1 MTRTGELADHVAA
14 KTAGQGRIDVQLS
27 RSQTIFRFLGA
38 IVLLYLFLVSVAA
51 MGVSFKMFGK
61 GFARALIQET
71 SNPFVGLFVG
81 LLATSIVQSSS
92 TVTSMIVAFVA
103 SGTLSVQTATPVVM
117 GANIGTTVTGMLV
130 AFIHVGSKQEFE
142 KAYAAATVHDI
153 FNVLSVL
160 VLLPLELAT
169 GFLHKSAAY
178 VTQFLVGSS
187 TDLSFHG
194 PLARFVK
201 PVAHGGGHMLAFL
214 GKPWDG
220 VTLLIASVAVLIF
233 SLYMLTRLMK
243 TLVLN
248 KAQSHLNKAL
258 ESVPAVGL
266 LVGIA
271 VTAIIQS
278 SSVTT
283 SLMVPLAAAGVLTI
297 EQVFP
302 VALGANVGTTV
313 TALLAS
319 LAGNAAGMT
328 IALVHLLFNISGILV
343 FYPIGFMRRIPIRL
357 AETMG
362 RLGAKSAIYAVIYVV
377 GLFFVLPGTAIFVW
391 RMMH

>member
-1 MTRTGELADHVAA
+1 MSGTGELVDHAA
-14 KTAGQGRIDVQLS
+14 AGTAGHGRIDVGLS
-27 RSQTIFRFLGA
+27 RSQIAIRVLGA
-38 IVLLYLFLVSVAA
+38 LVLLYLFLVSVAA
-51 MGVSFKMFGK
+51 MGVAFKMFGK

-71 SNPFVGLFVG
+71 ANPFVGLFVG

-92 TVTSMIVAFVA
+92 TVTSMVVAFVA

-142 KAYAAATVHDI
+142 KAYAAATVHDF
-153 FNVLSVL
+153 FNVLSVM

-169 GFLHKSAAY
+169 GFLHKSAFY
-178 VTQFLVGSS
+178 LTHFLVGSS

-201 PVAHGGGHMLAFL
+201 PVAHGGGRVLGFL

-220 VTLLIASVAVLIF
+220 VALLVLSVALLIF
-233 SLYMLTRLMK
+233 SLYMLTRVMK
-243 TLVLN
+243 TVVLN
-248 KAQSHLNKAL
+248 KAESHLNKAL

-266 LVGIA
+266 LVGLV

-283 SLMVPLAAAGVLTI
+283 SLMVPLAAAGVLSL
-297 EQVFP
+297 EQIFP
-302 VALGANVGTTV
+302 VALGANIGTTV

-319 LAGNAAGMT
+319 LTGNAAGMT
-328 IALVHLLFNISGILV
+328 IALVHMLFNISGILI
-343 FYPIGFMRRIPIRL
+343 FYPISFMRRIPIRL

-362 RLGAKSAIYAVIYVV
+362 RLGAKSAIYAIVYVV